1 MLRGFAS
8 CWVVILLSFALLP
21 GCARGST
28 TPETW
33 EPASTGFATEILIS
47 TSDDSTSAEV
57 RLICP
62 NSGYR
67 VTDWGHV
74 VRNGSD
80 FSVDLKVERWTG
92 GSAQMITTLK
102 QTYALGA
109 LAPGTYSF
117 TVKVYGSVAKT
128 QQFSVQTARSNPKL
142 QIEGDTERAIALES
156 VTFTREPYSLVA
168 GHNFSPDGRARLM
181 LFASELEWAPGG
193 DLSTITAEAADSQG
207 KTYPLTVEYVGKVPN
222 LDSLTQLIIKLPA
235 ELEHTDE
242 IRVSIA
248 VGGAVSNRV
257 LLSLKTF

>member
-1 MLRGFAS
+1 MLRGFAAG
-8 CWVVILLSFALLP
+8 WLVILLSSALLP
-21 GCARGST
+21 GCARGNT

-80 FSVDLKVERWTG
+80 FSVDVKVQRWTG
-92 GSAQMITTLK
+92 VSAQMIRTLK

-142 QIEGDTERAIALES
+142 QIEGNTERAIALES

-168 GHNFSPDGRARLM
+168 AHNFSPDGRARLM
-181 LFASELEWAPGG
+181 LFASDLPLAPGG

-207 KTYPLTVEYVGKVPN
+207 RAYRLPLEYVGKVPN
-222 LDSLTQLIIKLPA
+222 LASLTQLIIKLPA
-235 ELEHTDE
+235 ELENAGE

-248 VGGAVSNRV
+248 VGGIVSNRV
-257 LLSLKTF
+257 LITVKPF